1 MQHTKQGKKR
11 KSARKRKVRWARDSQ
26 QLLHKLKFPRLTLS
40 KIRKTQMIS
49 RRKLKMRK
57 TTIEMT
63 RLIAMLHLKKTRMIS
78 CLNEQTRLKKKL
90 WLAE

>member
-11 KSARKRKVRWARDSQ
+11 KNARKRKVRWARDSQ
-26 QLLHKLKFPRLTLS
+26 QLIHKLKFLRLTLS

-49 RRKLKMRK
+49 RRKLRK
-57 TTIEMT
+57 RTMTIEMI
-63 RLIAMLHLKKTRMIS
+63 RLIAMLHLKKTRMTS
-78 CLNEQTRLKKKL
+78 CLNEQTRLKKTP